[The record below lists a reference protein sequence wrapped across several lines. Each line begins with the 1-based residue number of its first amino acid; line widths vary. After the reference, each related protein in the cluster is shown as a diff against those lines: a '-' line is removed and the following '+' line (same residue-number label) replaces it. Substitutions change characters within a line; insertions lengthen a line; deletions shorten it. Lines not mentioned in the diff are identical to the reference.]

1 MSIYQI
7 LMKLK
12 ETSSINEKQN
22 ILQAEKNNENLML
35 FFKYALH
42 PNMKFGIKK
51 LPERQND
58 CLDFTGDWFKV
69 CLGLLNKL
77 MNREITGN
85 EAISSVSKLMSCLND
100 EQAYVFSC
108 MLQKN
113 PRCGV
118 SVAIINRIWDNL
130 IPVSIKLCKAQ
141 AYSKK
146 AMDFIKYPAVSQR
159 KCDGERCLAFKEGNN
174 VTFYSSGNIAYTHMN
189 YLVPDIL
196 LFGDD
201 DFILDGELLVSDD
214 DGKIL
219 PRKIGNGILNKS
231 LKNTITEEE
240 ASKIRMVI
248 WDKISYQ
255 EYITDSATQKYKD
268 TLRELENICDT
279 YHPERISVVESEIV
293 NTQEEAYSH
302 FRKMLERGEEGTIL
316 KNLDMKWEG
325 KRSKNCVKMKI
336 VIETTLEI
344 TDIFEGN
351 EKYTGKL
358 GGFICKSSDGKV
370 VVKVGSGFSDS
381 DRVLMYDENMI
392 SKYIEIKSN
401 GIIQEAN
408 GSYSLFLPRYAGLRM
423 DKTQADTFEDILSLS
438 DGSKMLIG
446 E

>member
-1 MSIYQI
+1 M
-7 LMKLK
+7 
-12 ETSSINEKQN
+12 
-22 ILQAEKNNENLML
+22 
-35 FFKYALH
+35 
-42 PNMKFGIKK
+42 
-51 LPERQND
+51 
-58 CLDFTGDWFKV
+58 C
-69 CLGLLNKL
+69 
-77 MNREITGN
+77 
-85 EAISSVSKLMSCLND
+85 
-100 EQAYVFSC
+100 
-108 MLQKN
+108 
-113 PRCGV
+113 
-118 SVAIINRIWDNL
+118 
-130 IPVSIKLCKAQ
+130 
-141 AYSKK
+141 
-146 AMDFIKYPAVSQR
+146 
-159 KCDGERCLAFKEGNN
+159 
-174 VTFYSSGNIAYTHMN
+174 
-189 YLVPDIL
+189 
-196 LFGDD
+196 
-201 DFILDGELLVSDD
+201 
-214 DGKIL
+214 
-219 PRKIGNGILNKS
+219 NGILNKS

-255 EYITDSATQKYKD
+255 EYITDSATQKYED

-423 DKTQADTFEDILSLS
+423 DKTHADTFEDILSLS